1 MRDAVCVRIFC
12 APSYP
17 YPSYDLCFC
26 SPALT
31 WQASTRRTR
40 TSEQINTTIG
50 MRDQS
55 STTESNA
62 CPPLRT
68 APTTLPHFYHRGL
81 LLLSPSCYCLSVAL
95 ASEFGRIVVLPHPDG
110 LDEINSDR
118 ADARGLTVSGG
129 GMLLRRGSNSAP
141 TPLSYYPHSAPLSE
155 PNRRKPPWQ
164 IWEISQSCSEFSD
177 FYCIAA

>member
-1 MRDAVCVRIFC
+1 MQFVFAYFV
-12 APSYP
+12 
-17 YPSYDLCFC
+17 LH
-26 SPALT
+26 
-31 WQASTRRTR
+31 RTR
-40 TSEQINTTIG
+40 THRMTYAFVPPPLPGRLAPAAPGPQNRSILLSECAISPPRRKAT
-50 MRDQS
+50 R
-55 STTESNA
+55 A
-62 CPPLRT
+62 PPLRT

-129 GMLLRRGSNSAP
+129 GMLLRRGSNSAL